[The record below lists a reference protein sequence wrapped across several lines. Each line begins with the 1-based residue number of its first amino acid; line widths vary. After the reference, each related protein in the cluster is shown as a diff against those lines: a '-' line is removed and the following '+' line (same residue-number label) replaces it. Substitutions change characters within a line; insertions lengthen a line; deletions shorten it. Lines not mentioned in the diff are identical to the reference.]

1 MLIRE
6 LWSGGQTGVDR
17 AALDVARVLGIP
29 HHGWVPAG
37 RRAEDGV
44 IGPEYDGLRETES
57 PEYAERTE
65 LNVRDTDATLLLGVG
80 PLEGGTLYTREVAE
94 RLARPFMEVDL
105 SRVDIDE
112 MSSRVRQWL
121 AALPGPVR
129 LNVAGPRASRTPAAY
144 LLASRFLR
152 LVLE

>member
-1 MLIRE
+1 APPLPPGRCASIPYLVPNPLPRQGDGGLSEGNVLICE

-65 LNVRDTDATLLLGVG
+65 LNV
-80 PLEGGTLYTREVAE
+80 
-94 RLARPFMEVDL
+94 
-105 SRVDIDE
+105 
-112 MSSRVRQWL
+112 
-121 AALPGPVR
+121 
-129 LNVAGPRASRTPAAY
+129 
-144 LLASRFLR
+144 
-152 LVLE
+152 